1 MLQSKFALPV
11 ELWSNITTEDE
22 PEDEPEMRQTL
33 LSVSHTF
40 KSIVDNTAQLWTRLS
55 FNCKDHFM
63 QASSLLQ
70 KSHSLPLDIRI
81 SFFDLHLTT
90 NDQVTLGDVEKLAR
104 LLNRQSYRL
113 RVLQVNVSIPP
124 SAEEILT
131 WICGGGRAPILERL
145 GVILTWPHDAIN
157 HTYDLSTFK
166 HAPRMACLHIGQ
178 LQFMQTGGKSPT

>member
-1 MLQSKFALPV
+1 MFCKMLQSKFALPV

-90 NDQVTLGDVEKLAR
+90 NDQVTLMSKSSQG
-104 LLNRQSYRL
+104 
-113 RVLQVNVSIPP
+113 
-124 SAEEILT
+124 
-131 WICGGGRAPILERL
+131 C
-145 GVILTWPHDAIN
+145 
-157 HTYDLSTFK
+157 STDSCIAFGCFK
-166 HAPRMACLHIGQ
+166 
-178 LQFMQTGGKSPT
+178 